1 MAGALYILLR
11 WGGLG
16 LALMGAVALLWGL
29 FSGAPASSDP
39 GAPDADD
46 MPYLLYL
53 GLLALGALMAGVGFA
68 HRRRTGDSGVRSRS
82 TTSRS

>member
-1 MAGALYILLR
+1 MAGALFILLR

-16 LALMGAVALLWGL
+16 LVLVGAVALLWGL

-39 GAPDADD
+39 GAPDAGD